1 MWVLGIF
8 AGCVGI
14 ICLLYAVE
22 RVLFGK
28 EPGDD
33 AG

>member
-8 AGCVGI
+8 AGCV
-14 ICLLYAVE
+14 LVVVAFYAVE
-22 RVLFGK
+22 RALFGK